1 MPHSNRG
8 PIVSQV
14 ESLQRQFAQAP
25 GLPFADLLPTAL
37 ILDLLDKQDT
47 TFYDRIYT
55 PEVTLA
61 MFLSQCQD
69 ADQSLRQAVT
79 RLIAHRSAQGKPT
92 CSSNTGAY
100 ADARGRLPGEIV
112 AALTR
117 HTGAELM
124 KQAPAGWCWRG
135 HHVKVI
141 DGSTASMPDTEANQK
156 EYPQMSAQKPGLGFP
171 ILRFV
176 AIFSLSV
183 GTVLDVAFCP
193 YTGKKTSEL
202 ALFRSLH
209 DTINAGDVALADR
222 HFCSFFEVADL
233 QQRGANAVVRMHQK
247 RKVDFRR
254 GVQLGKYDHLVIWK
268 KPVACP
274 NWMDAETYQQFPD
287 ELAMREVR
295 IRVPCKGRKVRTRI
309 ITIATTLCD
318 HEKYSKA
325 DLAAL
330 YRRRWQAELNLRSL
344 KTVLQMDV
352 LRCKTPAMVHKEI
365 WAHLLAYNLVR
376 KVMAQAADE
385 FGVEPWTISFK
396 ATLQTL
402 RAFAL
407 PLVTCTRARLPGMIE
422 ELLLAIAR
430 HSVGN
435 RPDRVEPRAVKRRPK
450 SYKLL
455 TKPRDK
461 ARKLELQSSCA

>member
-8 PIVSQV
+8 PVVSQV
-14 ESLQRQFAQAP
+14 ESLRRQFAQAP
-25 GLPFADLLPTAL
+25 GLPFADLLPAEL
-37 ILDLLDKQDT
+37 IAELLNKQDT

-79 RLIAHRSAQGKPT
+79 RLLAQRSAQGKPT

-100 ADARGRLPGEIV
+100 SEARGRLPEEIL

-124 KQAPAGWCWRG
+124 KQAPAGWSWKGR
-135 HHVKVI
+135 HVKII

-183 GTVLDVAFCP
+183 GTVLDVAFGP
-193 YTGKKTSEL
+193 YKGKETSEL
-202 ALFRSLH
+202 ALFRRLH
-209 DTINAGDVALADR
+209 DTINAGDVVLADR
-222 HFCSFFEVADL
+222 FFCTFFDVADL
-233 QQRGANAVVRMHQK
+233 QKRGADAVVRMHQK

-254 GVQLGKYDHLVIWK
+254 GVQLGTYDHLVIWK
-268 KPVACP
+268 KPQRP
-274 NWMDAETYQQFPD
+274 KRMDVETYRQFPD
-287 ELAMREVR
+287 ELVMREVR
-295 IRVPCKGRKVRTRI
+295 IRVPCKDRKVRTRL

-318 HEKYSKA
+318 HKKYSKA
-325 DLAAL
+325 DLTAL

-385 FGVEPWTISFK
+385 YRIEPWTISFK
-396 ATLQTL
+396 ASLQTL

-407 PLVTCTRARLPGMIE
+407 PLLTCTRARLPGMIE
-422 ELLLAIAR
+422 ELLLAVVR
-430 HSVGN
+430 HGVGN